1 MPLYR
6 ADIKV
11 VSSGNFFEVTVE
23 EGSLST
29 AKQSIEHIYNPISI
43 RNLRE
48 ARRSSSLSSSSM
60 DIGSTGAIVSLI
72 AVVWAL
78 VTFTPWV
85 LMIFLGGFGTW
96 VGEKLTGMSV
106 QDYADSNEDHGHKRM
121 VFILIL
127 ALLAGGFGFVQ
138 GTEITNTN
146 TTNTEMKKNVSN

>member
-1 MPLYR
+1 MPKYS

-11 VSSGNFFEVTVE
+11 VSSGSFFNVTVDS
-23 EGSLST
+23 GSLWT
-29 AKQSIEHIYNPISI
+29 AKETIQHIYNPLSI

-48 ARRSSSLSSSSM
+48 CRGSSSSSVSVG
-60 DIGSTGAIVSLI
+60 DIGSTGAMISLI

-96 VGEKLTGMSV
+96 VGEKITGLSV
-106 QDYADSNEDHGHKRM
+106 SDYANSNEDSGHKRI

-127 ALLAGGFGFVQ
+127 ALLAGVVGFVQ
-138 GTEITNTN
+138 GHQIVNNTN
-146 TTNTEMKKNVSN
+146 TEVKTNVSK